1 MHRLH
6 AILERLSQGLLLLAS
21 LTMAAATLIV
31 FGGTIARYG
40 FSQPLAWGPDVI
52 GYLMCLMVLL
62 AIPVLTLRGGHVSID
77 ILVDLLPGTQSR
89 RLLHR
94 LLAFASAITLALLCK
109 ILLDATLQ
117 AWKTG
122 AGTAAGFPLPRWW
135 FFAAMFA
142 GFALSA
148 LIFLVQ
154 AVAPERPAAPL
165 QHPQKD
171 V

>member
-1 MHRLH
+1 MRYLY
-6 AILERLSQGLLLLAS
+6 AWLDRLSQGLLLLAS

-31 FGGTIARYG
+31 FSGTIARYL
-40 FSQPLAWGPDVI
+40 FAQPLAWAPDVI

-62 AIPVLTLRGGHVSID
+62 TIPVLTLRGGHVSID
-77 ILVDLLPGTQSR
+77 ILVDLMPGTQSKQA
-89 RLLHR
+89 LHR
-94 LLAFASAITLALLCK
+94 VLAFASAVTLAVLCK

-117 AWKTG
+117 SWDTG

-135 FFAAMFA
+135 FFAAMLF

-148 LIFLVQ
+148 LIFLCQSIV
-154 AVAPERPAAPL
+154 PRRPDVTHSL
-165 QHPQKD
+165 SQKD